1 MKSVYFAS
9 PRGPVTHRSTWI
21 RAALAALL
29 AFGCATRP
37 AAQPAASGAQAAAP
51 GPAPVAPARARRL
64 TVVGINDT
72 HGALLEASPSPWM
85 RPFTDDKVGG
95 MDWFA
100 GYLAAV
106 RGEAKARGGTVV
118 VLDAGDRFQGTLISN
133 QFKGRSVVESYDA
146 LDVTAAAVGNHEFD
160 FGIPVLEERIREAHY
175 SILVANVFD
184 KGTRTRPG
192 WAHPTLLVDAGGVKV
207 GIIGLSTVETPRV
220 TNPVFVEGLEFAPGG
235 PIAAQLAGEL
245 RAQGATVV
253 LVTAH
258 AGPLGAHPPRPDS
271 PSDQEAQKIA
281 EACRG
286 KVDAIVSGHHHTSVG
301 PPPLVVAGIP
311 IVQSG
316 SKLTQ
321 FSVIDLDLD
330 AEGRVTGKHVN
341 EGTLP
346 REGGPQLLLHSTKEG
361 PATWRGRPVA
371 PDAAVAQLVRRYDVQ
386 VAQVRDSKLGATEV
400 ALHKGGS
407 DDLLA
412 NLAADALRSGAGGG
426 LKARFA
432 FQNSGGLR
440 ITEIPEGS
448 ITFGQI
454 FDLTPFDNQLVV
466 VTLKASEIRDAIESI
481 LRAGKGPLRVS
492 GLRYTIDWTHH
503 DPRRSLSA
511 EPAGS
516 IVTEVVDAEHGQ
528 RLCKTESCTKAL
540 CNSVCAEGDYTVAL
554 SDFLANGG
562 DGMAMLKDKP
572 RQLAPVLARDVLIA
586 FVKEH
591 VPITAQL
598 LGAGTQRITQHGQGK
613 SEHD

>member
-1 MKSVYFAS
+1 LAGVY
-9 PRGPVTHRSTWI
+9 
-21 RAALAALL
+21 LAALL
-29 AFGCATRP
+29 ACGFATRT
-37 AAQPAASGAQAAAP
+37 AAQAAASGAQAATQAP
-51 GPAPVAPARARRL
+51 GTGAPARARRL

-95 MDWFA
+95 VDWFA
-100 GYLAAV
+100 GYLAAI
-106 RGEAKARGGTVV
+106 RGEATARGGAVV
-118 VLDAGDRFQGTLISN
+118 VLDAGDMFQGTLISN

-146 LDVTAAAVGNHEFD
+146 LGLTAAAVGNHEFD

-175 SILVANVFD
+175 SMLVANVFE
-184 KGTRTRPG
+184 KGTRTRPR

-207 GIIGLSTVETPRV
+207 GIIGLSTIETPGA
-220 TNPVFVEGLEFAPGG
+220 TNPVFMEGLEFAPGG

-245 RAQGATVV
+245 RSQGATVV

-258 AGPLGAHPPRPDS
+258 AGPLGTDPPRPDN
-271 PSDQEAQKIA
+271 PSDQEAQRIA

-286 KVDAIVSGHHHTSVG
+286 KVDAIVSGHHHTAVG

-316 SKLTQ
+316 AKLTQ
-321 FSVIDLDLD
+321 FSVIDFDLD
-330 AEGRVTGKHVN
+330 AAGQVTGTYVN
-341 EGTLP
+341 QGTLP

-371 PDAAVAQLVRRYDVQ
+371 PDAAVAQVVRRYDAQ
-386 VAQVRDSKLGATEV
+386 VAQVRDSKLGATEI

-432 FQNSGGLR
+432 FQNAGGLR
-440 ITEIPEGS
+440 VSEIPAGS
-448 ITFGQI
+448 IAFGQI
-454 FDLTPFDNQLVV
+454 FDLNPFDNQQVV
-466 VTLKASEIRDAIESI
+466 VTLKASEIRDALEST
-481 LRAGKGPLRVS
+481 LRAGKGALRVS
-492 GLRYTIDWTHH
+492 GLRYTIDWAHH
-503 DPRRSLSA
+503 DPRRSLST

-528 RLCKTESCTKAL
+528 RLCKTERCTKAS
-540 CNSVCAEGDYTVAL
+540 CQSVCVEGDYTVAL

-562 DGMAMLKDKP
+562 DGMGMLKGKP
-572 RQLAPVLARDVLIA
+572 RRTAPVLARDVLMA

-591 VPITAQL
+591 VPITAEL
-598 LGAGTQRITQHGQGK
+598 LGAGTRRITQHGRGRGK
-613 SEHD
+613 GEGEND

>member
-1 MKSVYFAS
+1 MTPGSRWLS
-9 PRGPVTHRSTWI
+9 
-21 RAALAALL
+21 AALAALL
-29 AFGCATRP
+29 AFGCATAPPPEPKP
-37 AAQPAASGAQAAAP
+37 AAAFAQAAAP
-51 GPAPVAPARARRL
+51 TPAPAAAAARARRL

-72 HGALLEASPSPWM
+72 HGALLETKPAGWM

-95 MDWFA
+95 VDWFA

-106 RGEAKARGGTVV
+106 RAEAKEHGGAVV
-118 VLDAGDRFQGTLISN
+118 VLDAGDMFQGTLISN

-146 LDVTAAAVGNHEFD
+146 LGVTAAAVGNHEFD

-175 SILVANVFD
+175 SILVANAFE
-184 KGTRTRPG
+184 KGTRTRPA
-192 WAHPTLLVDAGGVKV
+192 WARPTLLVEVGGVKV
-207 GIIGLSTVETPRV
+207 GIIGLATAETALV
-220 TNPVFVEGLEFAPGG
+220 TNPVIVKNLEFAPGG

-258 AGPLGAHPPRPDS
+258 AGPLSSRPPRPES

-286 KVDAIVSGHHHTSVG
+286 KVDAIVSGHHHTAVG
-301 PPPLVVAGIP
+301 PPPLVAAGIP

-316 SKLTQ
+316 SRLTQ

-330 AEGRVTGKHVN
+330 AGGRVIRNHVN

-346 REGGPQLLLHSTKEG
+346 REGGPQLLLHSTKTG

-371 PDAAVAQLVRRYDVQ
+371 PDAGIARLVHRYDAQIAQL
-386 VAQVRDSKLGATEV
+386 RDGKLGSTAID
-400 ALHKGGS
+400 LRKGLG
-407 DDLLA
+407 DDLLS

-432 FQNSGGLR
+432 FQNAGGLR
-440 ITEIPEGS
+440 VTEIPEGP

-454 FDLTPFDNQLVV
+454 FDLSPFDNQLVI

-503 DPRRSLSA
+503 DPRRGLA
-511 EPAGS
+511 GEPAGS
-516 IVTEVVDAEHGQ
+516 IITEVVETESGLP
-528 RLCKTESCTKAL
+528 LCKTESCTRTL
-540 CNSVCAEGDYTVAL
+540 CHSTCAEGDYTVAV

-562 DGMAMLKDKP
+562 DGMDVLKDKP
-572 RQLAPVLARDVLIA
+572 RRIAPVLARDVLVA

-598 LGAGTQRITQHGQGK
+598 LGGGAKRIVQRGQGP
-613 SEHD
+613 SDHD